1 MKKLISALLVL
12 MMLLAG
18 VSAMASSEWPARTI
32 ELVVPANPGGDTDA
46 NARALAAAL
55 TEEMGWNVV
64 VSNMAGGAGAVAFE
78 DVLSNPDDG
87 YRFVFYHSGAAITQ
101 IMGMYESFNVLD
113 DFKLAGMPVLDY
125 SNAFVSNT
133 ANEKFSDVETMV
145 AYMKAN
151 PGDVT
156 FATET
161 GSFTHLHVLAFQEAA
176 GVEFHIVDAGTAS
189 QKTTELLGKRL
200 DVIGTQA
207 GLVRD
212 YLDTKEFTCLGILAD
227 ERLAGRPEI
236 PTMKE
241 QGYDIVFS
249 KFFYLA
255 SINSYLIF
263 YLMDQYGLDTQTAQY
278 HLFYFLA
285 AVAAGALL
293 GGPIGDRIGRKRVIW
308 VSILGVAPFTLA
320 LPHVGPTL
328 SVALTMFIGFM
339 LASAFPAILVYA
351 QELFPTR
358 IGTVSGLFF
367 GLAFGLAGIGAGVLG
382 QLADRWGIVAVY
394 QLCAYLPLIGL
405 LAVFLPDIRHP
416 DEALV
421 APAATKA

>member
-1 MKKLISALLVL
+1 MTSSANAAAPRQPAFKVLGAISFSHFLNDTIQSLMLAIYPLFKTGFGLNFTQIGLITLTFQCTASLLQPVVGFYTDRRPKPYSLALGMGCTLTGLLLLSLAASFPVVLVAAALVGTGSSIFHPESARVARMASGGRHGLAQSIFQVGGNAGAATGPLLAAWIVLPYGQRSIAFFSLIALLAMIVLIGIGRWYRQQQRQPAKIPASSGQGLPRSHILRTLLVL
-12 MMLLAG
+12 LAL
-18 VSAMASSEWPARTI
+18 I
-32 ELVVPANPGGDTDA
+32 
-46 NARALAAAL
+46 
-55 TEEMGWNVV
+55 
-64 VSNMAGGAGAVAFE
+64 
-78 DVLSNPDDG
+78 
-87 YRFVFYHSGAAITQ
+87 
-101 IMGMYESFNVLD
+101 
-113 DFKLAGMPVLDY
+113 
-125 SNAFVSNT
+125 
-133 ANEKFSDVETMV
+133 
-145 AYMKAN
+145 
-151 PGDVT
+151 
-156 FATET
+156 
-161 GSFTHLHVLAFQEAA
+161 
-176 GVEFHIVDAGTAS
+176 
-189 QKTTELLGKRL
+189 
-200 DVIGTQA
+200 
-207 GLVRD
+207 
-212 YLDTKEFTCLGILAD
+212 
-227 ERLAGRPEI
+227 
-236 PTMKE
+236 
-241 QGYDIVFS
+241 FS

-382 QLADRWGIVAVY
+382 QLADQWGIVAVY

-416 DEALV
+416 GEALV
-421 APAATKA
+421 APAATEA